1 MLSSENISKMLYSF
15 RLLKSSKHAS
25 LKFSFALDKLKKKRF
40 KVLANCR
47 HKALTFNKYYL
58 FVNRIINM
66 K

>member
-15 RLLKSSKHAS
+15 RLLKSSKHES

-40 KVLANCR
+40 KVLANCWN
-47 HKALTFNKYYL
+47 KALTFNEYYL
-58 FVNRIINM
+58 FINRIINM